1 MKNPQGKNKKQT
13 DAVLCVFWDLAC
25 KPKAEKGAGN
35 QDIVNVHGLNL
46 LN

>member
-1 MKNPQGKNKKQT
+1 MKGSLGKNKKQT

-35 QDIVNVHGLNL
+35 QDIVNVHELNL
-46 LN
+46 SN

>member
-1 MKNPQGKNKKQT
+1 M
-13 DAVLCVFWDLAC
+13 LRVFWNLAC
-25 KPKAEKGAGN
+25 KPEAEKGAGN